1 MSWKNGR
8 GRLLRASQGACTHKQ
23 SGYIRIFKLKSL
35 VKPSLCRPCV
45 ILWGSLGQTNK
56 RLLIRFTAPGCPDL
70 TSSDNRFSGKDAHL
84 LLPHQLLHGHTND

>member
-1 MSWKNGR
+1 MTVAVDCK
-8 GRLLRASQGACTHKQ
+8 LLHDLVPTKKVGI
-23 SGYIRIFKLKSL
+23 YIQIKVI
-35 VKPSLCRPCV
+35 VKHSLCRPCV